1 MVASDLTCGLL
12 VRRKKVMSE
21 RKAEDWISEW
31 EGMQEE
37 FIEEGTM
44 FRVTI
49 PSIEKTQEWMD
60 GEKPLLKVVGHDWYK
75 KEENV

>member
-1 MVASDLTCGLL
+1 
-12 VRRKKVMSE
+12 MSE

-44 FRVTI
+44 FRLDI
-49 PSIEKTQEWMD
+49 PSVEKTQEWMD
-60 GEKPLLKVVGHDWYK
+60 EEPLLLTVNHSKYYFD
-75 KEENV
+75 E

>member
-1 MVASDLTCGLL
+1 
-12 VRRKKVMSE
+12 MSE

-49 PSIEKTQEWMD
+49 PSVEKTQEWMD
-60 GEKPLLKVVGHDWYK
+60 EEPLLLTVNHSKYYFD
-75 KEENV
+75 E

>member
-1 MVASDLTCGLL
+1 MI
-12 VRRKKVMSE
+12 E
-21 RKAEDWISEW
+21 RKAEDWIREW

-44 FRVTI
+44 FRVDI
-49 PSIEKTQEWMD
+49 PSVEKTQEWMD

>member
-49 PSIEKTQEWMD
+49 PSVEKTQEWMD
-60 GEKPLLKVVGHDWYK
+60 EEPSLLTVNHSKYYFD
-75 KEENV
+75 E

>member
-1 MVASDLTCGLL
+1 
-12 VRRKKVMSE
+12 MSE
-21 RKAEDWISEW
+21 RKAEDWIREW

-49 PSIEKTQEWMD
+49 PSVEKTQEWMD
-60 GEKPLLKVVGHDWYK
+60 EEPLLLTVNHSKYYFD
-75 KEENV
+75 E